1 MDESSKRCTVNYFL
15 YIVQIFVV
23 CVAVSVSIF
32 KLFSTETDSQIW
44 VSILSSCIGY
54 VLPNPTPK
62 CECVPSKKTLSVSD
76 EEVNVPTT
84 QRN

>member
-1 MDESSKRCTVNYFL
+1 MDESSKRCTVHYFL
-15 YIVQIFVV
+15 YSVQIFVV
-23 CVAVSVSIF
+23 CIAVSVSIF

-62 CECVPSKKTLSVSD
+62 CKCVPSKKPLSVSD